1 MKSTYARGAV
11 LVCVSAI
18 AFSTAGLFTKGVSAD
33 AWVVIFWRGVSA
45 ALFTLAYAVMRGDFR
60 RELRRFDGPATLAMV
75 LSASGTVAFIP
86 AFKLTS
92 IANVALIWASAPFI
106 TALLAWLLLKER
118 PSRRVV
124 LASCVAIVGVFVVV
138 SGSFGGGS
146 LLGDALA
153 FWMTLMIA
161 GMMVLYRRWPE
172 TPVLLP
178 NALASIVLLP
188 VAAWFSPPM
197 QVISSE
203 LMILLAFGLVFAL
216 ASVTFTMGARILP
229 PAEAALLSALETPLA
244 PIWALLLLSEMPTG
258 AAMIGG
264 AMIMVALV
272 WSQMRTGAAVDHRA
286 GNVIE

>member
-1 MKSTYARGAV
+1 MKSTHARGVA

-18 AFSTAGLFTKGVSAD
+18 TFSTVGLFTKGVSAD

-45 ALFTLAYAVMRGDFR
+45 ALFTFAYAVLRGEIR
-60 RELRRFDGPATLAMV
+60 NEMRRFGWPATVATL
-75 LSASGTVAFIP
+75 LGASGTVAFIP

-92 IANVALIWASAPFI
+92 IANVAMIWASAPFV
-106 TALLAWLLLKER
+106 TALLAWVLLKER

-124 LASCVAIVGVFVVV
+124 LASCVAITGVFVVV
-138 SGSFGGGS
+138 SGSFGGGT

-161 GMMVLYRRWPE
+161 GMMVLYRRWPD

-178 NALASIVLLP
+178 NVMASIVLLP

-197 QVISSE
+197 QVINSE
-203 LMILLAFGLVFAL
+203 LMILLVFGLVFAL

-244 PIWALLLLSEMPTG
+244 PIWAFLLLSEMPTG

-264 AMIMVALV
+264 AMIMMALL
-272 WSQMRTGAAVDHRA
+272 WSQMRGGAVVDHRVGRA
-286 GNVIE
+286 SE

>member
-1 MKSTYARGAV
+1 MKSTHARGVA

-33 AWVVIFWRGVSA
+33 AWTVIFWRGVSA
-45 ALFTLAYAVMRGDFR
+45 ALFTLGYALLRGDFR
-60 RELRRFDGPATLAMV
+60 RELRGFGAAAWGSTLLNV
-75 LSASGTVAFIP
+75 SGTAAFIP

-92 IANVALIWASAPFI
+92 IANVALIWASAPFV
-106 TALLAWLLLKER
+106 TALLAWVLLKER

-124 LASCVAIVGVFVVV
+124 LASCVAIIGVFVVI
-138 SGSFGGGS
+138 SGSLGGGT

-161 GMMVLYRRWPE
+161 GMMVLYRRYPQ

-178 NALASIVLLP
+178 NALASITLLP
-188 VAAWFSPPM
+188 VALWFTTPM
-197 QVISSE
+197 QVISTE
-203 LMILLAFGLVFAL
+203 LMLLLLFGVLFAL

-229 PAEAALLSALETPLA
+229 PTEAALLSALETPLA
-244 PIWALLLLSEMPTG
+244 PIWAFLLLSEIPTG

-272 WSQMRTGAAVDHRA
+272 WSQMRGRSTA
-286 GNVIE
+286 

>member
-1 MKSTYARGAV
+1 MKSAHTRGVA
-11 LVCVSAI
+11 LVCISAI

-45 ALFTLAYAVMRGDFR
+45 ALFTLGYAVLRGHFR
-60 RELRRFDGPATLAMV
+60 SEIRQIGWPATWATLLNA
-75 LSASGTVAFIP
+75 LGAAAFIP

-92 IANVALIWASAPFI
+92 IANVAMIWASAPFV
-106 TALLAWLLLKER
+106 TALLAWWFLKER

-124 LASCVAIVGVFVVV
+124 LASCVAIVGVFIVV
-138 SGSFGGGS
+138 SGSFGGGT

-161 GMMVLYRRWPE
+161 GMIVLYRRWPD

-188 VAAWFSPPM
+188 IAAWFSPPM

-203 LMILLAFGLVFAL
+203 LMIILAFGVVFAF
-216 ASVTFTMGARILP
+216 ASVAITMGARILP
-229 PAEAALLSALETPLA
+229 PSEAALLSALETPLA
-244 PIWALLLLSEMPTG
+244 PIWALLLLNEMPTL

-264 AMIMVALV
+264 ALILAALI
-272 WSQMRTGAAVDHRA
+272 WSQMRAKGGRRV
-286 GNVIE
+286 

>member
-1 MKSTYARGAV
+1 MKSTHARGVA
-11 LVCVSAI
+11 LVCASAI

-45 ALFTLAYAVMRGDFR
+45 ALFTLGYAVLRGDFR
-60 RELRRFDGPATLAMV
+60 NELRRFRGAATVATL
-75 LSASGTVAFIP
+75 LGASGTVAFIP

-92 IANVALIWASAPFI
+92 IANVAMIWASAPFI
-106 TALLAWLLLKER
+106 TALLAWVLLRER

-138 SGSFGGGS
+138 SGSFGGGT

-161 GMMVLYRRWPE
+161 GMMVLYRRWPD

-178 NALASIVLLP
+178 NALTSIVLLP

-197 QVISSE
+197 QVISLE
-203 LMILLAFGLVFAL
+203 LMIMLAFGLVFAL

-229 PAEAALLSALETPLA
+229 PAEAALLSVLETPLA
-244 PIWALLLLSEMPTG
+244 PIWAFLLLSEIPTR

-264 AMIMVALV
+264 MMIMAALV
-272 WSQMRTGAAVDHRA
+272 WSQMRVRPAP
-286 GNVIE
+286 

>member
-1 MKSTYARGAV
+1 MKSTHARGVA

-33 AWVVIFWRGVSA
+33 AWGVIFWRGVSA
-45 ALFTLAYAVMRGDFR
+45 ALVTLAYAVLRGDFR
-60 RELRRFDGPATLAMV
+60 NELRRFGGPATLAT
-75 LSASGTVAFIP
+75 LLGASGTVAFIP

-92 IANVALIWASAPFI
+92 IANVAMIWASAPFV
-106 TALLAWLLLKER
+106 TALLAWLVLRER

-124 LASCVAIVGVFVVV
+124 LASCVAIIGVFVVV
-138 SGSFGGGS
+138 SGSFGGGT

-161 GMMVLYRRWPE
+161 GMMVLYRRWPD

-203 LMILLAFGLVFAL
+203 LMIMLAFGVVFAL
-216 ASVTFTMGARILP
+216 AAVTFTMGARILP
-229 PAEAALLSALETPLA
+229 PAETALLSALETPLA

-264 AMIMVALV
+264 AMILAALV
-272 WSQMRTGAAVDHRA
+272 WSQVRTGD
-286 GNVIE
+286 

>member
-1 MKSTYARGAV
+1 MKSTHTRGVV
-11 LVCVSAI
+11 LVCISAI

-45 ALFTLAYAVMRGDFR
+45 ALFTLGYAVLRGDFR
-60 RELRRFDGPATLAMV
+60 SEMRRFGGPATLAM
-75 LSASGTVAFIP
+75 LLNASGTVAFIP

-92 IANVALIWASAPFI
+92 IANVAMIWASAPFV
-106 TALLAWLLLKER
+106 TALLAWWFLKER
-118 PSRRVV
+118 PSQRVV
-124 LASCVAIVGVFVVV
+124 LASCVAISGVFIVV
-138 SGSFGGGS
+138 SGSFGGGT

-161 GMMVLYRRWPE
+161 GMMVLYRRWPD

-197 QVISSE
+197 QVVNSE
-203 LMILLAFGLVFAL
+203 LMIILAFGLVFAL

-258 AAMIGG
+258 AALIGG
-264 AMIMVALV
+264 TMILVALI
-272 WSQMRTGAAVDHRA
+272 WSQMRASKRQGA
-286 GNVIE
+286 